1 MTIHTTSHNRYLLI
15 LAILFAVEWLALAI
29 KPYDRHAW
37 LLENALV
44 FVLVA
49 IIALT
54 YKRIPLSRISMTL
67 IFLFLCLH
75 EVGTHYTYAKVPYNV
90 WTQEVFGKSLNI
102 ILGWERNNFD
112 RFVHFSYGLL
122 LAYPVREVFL
132 RIAYVRG
139 FWGYFFPLDITIS
152 TSMIFEL
159 FEWAAAEIF
168 GGDLGIAYLGTQG
181 DAWDAHK
188 DVLLASIG
196 AAIAMIITIGINIHL
211 ENDFARE
218 WADSLKVKKHRPLG
232 EDEMKRLW
240 RKRNKNNISAGLK

>member
-1 MTIHTTSHNRYLLI
+1 MTITHNRYLLT
-15 LAILFAVEWLALAI
+15 LAAIFAIEWLALAI

-44 FVLVA
+44 FVLVV
-49 IIALT
+49 IFALT

-75 EVGTHYTYAKVPYNV
+75 EVGAHYTYAKVPYNM
-90 WTQEVFGKSLNI
+90 WTQEIFGKSLNS
-102 ILGWERNNFD
+102 ILGWERNHFD

-132 RIAYVRG
+132 RMAYVRG

-168 GGDLGIAYLGTQG
+168 GGDLDIAYLGTQG
-181 DAWDAHK
+181 DTWDAHK

-240 RKRNKNNISAGLK
+240 RKRNK

>member
-1 MTIHTTSHNRYLLI
+1 MTITHNRYLLT
-15 LAILFAVEWLALAI
+15 LAAIFAIEWLAFAI

-44 FVLVA
+44 FVLVV
-49 IIALT
+49 IFALT

-75 EVGTHYTYAKVPYNV
+75 EVGAHYTYAKVPYNM
-90 WTQEVFGKSLNI
+90 WTQEIFGKSLNS
-102 ILGWERNNFD
+102 ILGWERNHFD

-132 RIAYVRG
+132 RMAYVRG

-168 GGDLGIAYLGTQG
+168 GGDLDIAYLGTQG
-181 DAWDAHK
+181 DTWDAHK

-240 RKRNKNNISAGLK
+240 RRRNK